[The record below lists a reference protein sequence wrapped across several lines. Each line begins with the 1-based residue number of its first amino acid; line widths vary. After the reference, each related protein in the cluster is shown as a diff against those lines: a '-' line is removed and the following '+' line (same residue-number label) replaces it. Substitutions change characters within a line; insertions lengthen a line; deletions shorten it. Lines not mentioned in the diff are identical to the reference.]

1 MGIMNVKYYWTYDMN
16 WSQIL
21 NGTETEIRVMVIE
34 SSVPNGIMFLPPV
47 VSETLSVL

>member
-1 MGIMNVKYYWTYDMN
+1 
-16 WSQIL
+16 
-21 NGTETEIRVMVIE
+21 MVIE